1 MSADSAIYR
10 PKIVEVEPLAVDA
23 VGAAK
28 LLGLSSKTVRALA
41 AAGTL
46 PSKRVGGV
54 KGRLLFSVAKLR
66 EWIDSPQNIDSPS
79 AAVG

>member
-1 MSADSAIYR
+1 MSDTIY
-10 PKIVEVEPLAVDA
+10 KTKVVEVEPLAVDA

-46 PSKRVGGV
+46 PCKRIGG
-54 KGRLLFSVAKLR
+54 KHGRLLFSVAKLR
-66 EWIDSPQNIDSPS
+66 EWIDSNEPVCSPS
-79 AAVG
+79 ETMAVG